1 MTLPLVLDVQ
11 PHRPC
16 ITSFWVWLQMCLAL
30 QEGVALP
37 KHLFWAALSLWQNG
51 WGMWIPFHR
60 RALSSVV
67 RGIWRWY
74 ARWRYR
80 EWYCL
85 AVLPNILDV
94 YCHGIEASFWLWP
107 LGSRK
112 WRSTWW
118 AMSLIYSG
126 PTTSQDDE
134 ISFRPHWQVHKL
146 VGSGCC
152 DAQRHPN

>member
-1 MTLPLVLDVQ
+1 MCSIWMTLHLVLDVQ
-11 PHRPC
+11 PHSPG

-37 KHLFWAALSLWQNG
+37 KHLFWAALSLRNVDSISQTC
-51 WGMWIPFHR
+51 FVFSTR
-60 RALSSVV
+60 RNLKVVCEMPLPRIILS
-67 RGIWRWY
+67 GG
-74 ARWRYR
+74 
-80 EWYCL
+80 
-85 AVLPNILDV
+85 LPNILDV

-134 ISFRPHWQVHKL
+134 ISFRPHWQVHQL
-146 VGSGCC
+146 
-152 DAQRHPN
+152 

>member
-1 MTLPLVLDVQ
+1 MCSIWMTLHLVLDVQ
-11 PHRPC
+11 PHSPC
-16 ITSFWVWLQMCLAL
+16 ITSFWVWLQMWLAL

-60 RALSSVV
+60 RALYTSHSVI
-67 RGIWRWY
+67 RGILKVVCEMPLPRII
-74 ARWRYR
+74 
-80 EWYCL
+80 L
-85 AVLPNILDV
+85 SGGLPNILDV

-134 ISFRPHWQVHKL
+134 ISFWPHWQVHQL
-146 VGSGCC
+146 
-152 DAQRHPN
+152 